1 MKVIFHGAAGEVTGS
16 CHEVEA
22 AGHRVLL
29 DCGLIQGGRADE
41 ARNRDDF
48 GFDPGAIDA
57 VVLSHAHIDHCGRL
71 PLLVKRGF
79 RGRIWTQRASA
90 DLLKVML
97 EDSAKLAEA
106 DAERARR
113 RLREGRGDRDDEAER
128 EPLYTL
134 DDVAKTLKRVR
145 GIAYDTPT
153 AIAPGLTVTL
163 RDAGHILGSASV
175 ELVEHAE
182 HAADAADAA
191 TGGRGARDRV
201 LVFSGDIGT
210 RGTPI
215 LRDPAPVPWADLV
228 LLESTYGGRL
238 HRERAATVAELG
250 AVFREAWRD
259 RGCIVIPAFAVG
271 RTQELL
277 YWFAQHFDDWGLS
290 RWRVF
295 LDSPMAA
302 KVLGVYERH
311 AELFDDEAKRLW
323 ARHPHPLRL
332 PNLHLAESTEESMA
346 INRIDN
352 GAFIIAGSGMANGG
366 RVRHHLRHRLPFERH
381 HVMFVGYQAQGTLGR
396 RLVDGAP
403 HVRILGHDVPVRA
416 RRHTVGGLSAHAD
429 QAGLLDWYS
438 RIADAPPTV
447 LVHGED
453 DARETLAREL
463 RRRFAAEVE
472 LSRPEM
478 ERSVG
483 G

>member
-48 GFDPGAIDA
+48 GFEASAIDA

-79 RGRIWTQRASA
+79 RGKIWTQRATA

-113 RLREGRGDRDDEAER
+113 RIKEGRGGRDDEDEV

-134 DDVAKTLKRVR
+134 EDVAKTLKHVR
-145 GIAYDTPT
+145 AIDYDTPT
-153 AIAPGLTVTL
+153 TIMPGLTVTL

-175 ELVEHAE
+175 ELVEHAA
-182 HAADAADAA
+182 HAA
-191 TGGRGARDRV
+191 GAGPRDGDVRDNV
-201 LVFSGDIGT
+201 LVFSGDIGP

-215 LRDPAPVPWADLV
+215 LRDPAPVPRADLV
-228 LLESTYGGRL
+228 LLESTYGGRS

-250 AVFREAWRD
+250 TVFREAWRD

-277 YWFAQHFDDWGLS
+277 YWFSQHFDDWGLS

-295 LDSPMAA
+295 LDSPMAT

-311 AELFDDEAKRLW
+311 AELFDDEAQRVW
-323 ARHPHPLRL
+323 AKNPSPLRL
-332 PNLHLAESTEESMA
+332 PNLHLAETTEDSIA
-346 INRIDN
+346 INRIES
-352 GAFIIAGSGMANGG
+352 GAIIIAGSGMANGG

-381 HVMFVGYQAQGTLGR
+381 HVMFVGYQAAGTLGR
-396 RLVDGAP
+396 RLVDGASY
-403 HVRILGHDVPVRA
+403 VRILGGDVPVRA
-416 RRHTVGGLSAHAD
+416 QRHTVGGLSAHAD

-438 RIADAPPTV
+438 RIPGTPPTV

-453 DARETLAREL
+453 DARNAMAREM
-463 RRRFAAEVE
+463 RRRFDADVE
-472 LSRPEM
+472 LAVPEM
-478 ERSVG
+478 VRSLG
-483 G
+483 E